1 MPNFLMTES
10 DFCSNLF
17 PFPSNR
23 KEKKGGGG
31 GMSQADMERQYQM
44 QRELMKEQMSLMNQ
58 QQIDAEERFR
68 RDEERQ
74 RQLEV
79 QRKEDAAAKLAQE
92 TEKQNRREQTV
103 AQEAAASIGFGSGV
117 MGEYNLSRPV
127 IERPDYEVNDRP
139 I

>member
-1 MPNFLMTES
+1 MPNFLMIETE
-10 DFCSNLF
+10 FCVNLF
-17 PFPSNR
+17 PLPSYR

-31 GMSQADMERQYQM
+31 ITPEQM
-44 QRELMKEQMSLMNQ
+44 QRQYDMQREMMREQMTLMNQ
-58 QQIDAEERFR
+58 QQLDAEARFR
-68 RDEERQ
+68 QDEERQ
-74 RQLEV
+74 RQLEI

-117 MGEYNLSRPV
+117 MGEYNLARPV

>member
-1 MPNFLMTES
+1 MPNFLAIES
-10 DFCSNLF
+10 EFCVNLF
-17 PFPSNR
+17 QFPTNR

-31 GMSQADMERQYQM
+31 GMSQADMQRQYAL
-44 QRELMKEQMSLMNQ
+44 QRDLMREQLNIMNEQ
-58 QQIDAEERFR
+58 QLAAEERFR
-68 RDEERQ
+68 ADEERQ
-74 RQLEV
+74 RQLEL

-103 AQEAAASIGFGSGV
+103 AQEAAASTGFGSGV
-117 MGEYNLSRPV
+117 MGEFNLSRPV